1 MKKKGDEKDE
11 KNKITKENQSSK
23 QRILVDWFLH
33 NNNNNFFILGKQIYN
48 KIVAKII
55 KNNRIPKIKQTLV
68 SIITE
73 ITEYQKQNTKNKATD
88 WFLHET
94 QHCAEMGW
102 ARFNL

>member
-23 QRILVDWFLH
+23 QRIPV
-33 NNNNNFFILGKQIYN
+33 
-48 KIVAKII
+48 
-55 KNNRIPKIKQTLV
+55 
-68 SIITE
+68 
-73 ITEYQKQNTKNKATD
+73 D